1 MNKPI
6 KLPCGINKNGE
17 IVYIENAKNG
27 LACECVCPGCK
38 QPLIAKNGGSKR
50 EAHFAH
56 LNTVECEHG
65 YQSALHYLAKDLF
78 LEIQYLTFIKN
89 RKVERYKIDKIE
101 IEQRLDNIIPDIL
114 VTCDGKR
121 FLVEIFVTHALDDE
135 KKAKIKSMMI
145 STIEINLSRFHN
157 ELITKDALRQELC
170 NPNNF
175 SWIYDA
181 DEDLISHKKEIIKQY
196 GLKRA
201 IESWHA
207 VQCPLLV
214 NQPNQYAKFVS
225 MKFCIHCPD
234 CFYQFGQKFIHCG
247 KILPMPLS
255 NETRSKLFPNIFIND
270 RIVMV
275 DSKFQRYQE
284 SFNKN
289 LEEAIKAQFNDYNLL
304 RQQVINMAAQ
314 QYRSLE
320 PDTRKI
326 NYHHSNRR
334 RRF

>member
-1 MNKPI
+1 MNKQI

-89 RKVERYKIDKIE
+89 GKVERYKIDRVE
-101 IEQRLDNIIPDIL
+101 IEQRLDTIIPDLI
-114 VTCDGKR
+114 VICDGKP
-121 FLVEIFVTHALDDE
+121 FIVEIFVTHALDDE

-145 STIEINLSRFHN
+145 STIEIDLSRFHN
-157 ELITKDALRQELC
+157 ELITKDTLRQELC

-181 DEDLISHKKEIIKQY
+181 DDDLIEYKKELIIQY
-196 GLKRA
+196 GRKIK
-201 IESWHA
+201 IESSMLIA
-207 VQCPLLV
+207 CPIIRNYRFQGIIPRIPFSVCEKCIYHCRSNKYGYIACGFSFPAPLRIEEIRKAPENILCNQKKVLFSKEASDYINQFYGLLT
-214 NQPNQYAKFVS
+214 KSVS
-225 MKFCIHCPD
+225 
-234 CFYQFGQKFIHCG
+234 YQI
-247 KILPMPLS
+247 PL
-255 NETRSKLFPNIFIND
+255 KL
-270 RIVMV
+270 RLV
-275 DSKFQRYQE
+275 
-284 SFNKN
+284 
-289 LEEAIKAQFNDYNLL
+289 
-304 RQQVINMAAQ
+304 
-314 QYRSLE
+314 
-320 PDTRKI
+320 
-326 NYHHSNRR
+326 
-334 RRF
+334 